1 MQYVKCVS
9 PTSILDGLTSAFIIS
24 ITMLLLIQIIANN
37 EIPTWQATSSK
48 LLGDIVI
55 RPDAGVREH
64 KIAEYKRESANA

>member
-1 MQYVKCVS
+1 
-9 PTSILDGLTSAFIIS
+9 
-24 ITMLLLIQIIANN
+24 MLLLIQIIANN